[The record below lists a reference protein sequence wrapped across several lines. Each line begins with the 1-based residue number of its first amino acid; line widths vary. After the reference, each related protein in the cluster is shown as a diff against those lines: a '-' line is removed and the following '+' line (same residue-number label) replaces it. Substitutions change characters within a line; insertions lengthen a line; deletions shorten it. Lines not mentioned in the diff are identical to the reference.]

1 MSRNEAGTVQLQQV
15 REAIGFHDRDSIF
28 ANHLDE
34 SIGARSQGV
43 EITAAQPDGQMRS
56 VNASSA
62 RFVASA

>member
-34 SIGARSQGV
+34 SIGRLGVKVLKSPPRSPM
-43 EITAAQPDGQMRS
+43 AKCDL
-56 VNASSA
+56 
-62 RFVASA
+62 